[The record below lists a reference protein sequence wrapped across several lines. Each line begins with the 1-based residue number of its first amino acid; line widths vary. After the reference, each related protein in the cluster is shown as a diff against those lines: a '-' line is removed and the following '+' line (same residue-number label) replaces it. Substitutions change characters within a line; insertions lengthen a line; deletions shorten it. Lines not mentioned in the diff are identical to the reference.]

1 VSHVHARPG
10 ALPGHGVDPTRR
22 YGARPQRGHRPRYRH
37 YTIATQVAA
46 ELLGLDVDR
55 VQVEIGYSDLPPAPY
70 SAGSG
75 MATSLSGAIND
86 AVGKLVQAFVDV
98 AADDESSPL
107 RGRSPDDVT
116 TTKGGIH
123 VLDAPSIGE
132 TYIDI
137 LARHGLPEITA
148 DGEWNP

>member
-1 VSHVHARPG
+1 
-10 ALPGHGVDPTRR
+10 
-22 YGARPQRGHRPRYRH
+22 
-37 YTIATQVAA
+37 
-46 ELLGLDVDR
+46 
-55 VQVEIGYSDLPPAPY
+55 
-70 SAGSG
+70 

-148 DGEWNP
+148 DGEWNPVSERCEPAALWLIRRVVRRSPRRRRPGTAARRADRVGRRCGPRPHEKLARSQMSAAP